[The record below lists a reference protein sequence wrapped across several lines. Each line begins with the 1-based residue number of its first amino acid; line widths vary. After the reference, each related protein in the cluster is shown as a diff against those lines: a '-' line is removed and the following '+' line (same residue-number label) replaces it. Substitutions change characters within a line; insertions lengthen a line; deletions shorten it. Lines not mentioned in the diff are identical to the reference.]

1 MTGLSARTRLGERLR
16 ACRRAA
22 HFTQPELAMRLGV
35 VQSTISKIETGKA
48 RAPEEVLLAWL
59 DHTGVDDE
67 LRAELVE
74 LAKASTEVSDWPHL
88 YARGWEA
95 HQKSYSELERSASRE
110 LIFQNAVV
118 PGLLQTAAYTSFL
131 LTTVLGLSPEDVGVG
146 VTSRLARQAVLYEP
160 KTRIRAVVTEAVL
173 RHRMGGPS
181 VMPEQLARLAEV
193 STLPTVE
200 FGIIPIDTAMPSRY
214 GASFDLFEE
223 VDGSGESLVIV
234 ELESG
239 EVREADPGRVAAY
252 RQRHDIYWAA
262 AITGGAATDYVG
274 TLGSRLTT
282 ELFR

>member
-1 MTGLSARTRLGERLR
+1 
-16 ACRRAA
+16 
-22 HFTQPELAMRLGV
+22 MRLGV

-200 FGIIPIDTAMPSRY
+200 FGIIPIDTA
-214 GASFDLFEE
+214 
-223 VDGSGESLVIV
+223 
-234 ELESG
+234 
-239 EVREADPGRVAAY
+239 
-252 RQRHDIYWAA
+252 
-262 AITGGAATDYVG
+262 GAAVLQAFDSAETGQAWLLQAGRDVMTY
-274 TLGSRLTT
+274 R
-282 ELFR
+282 FRGIPGPLSETGERANPLDPTGVRID